1 MTKIKNTL
9 SRGIINKD
17 LDERITPSDMLID
30 AENFVVTTSDNS
42 GAGVG
47 KNVPGNIKKTNY
59 NISGA
64 KTIGKGTNPSQEK
77 VYNFVKGTN
86 HDYIIEYNVETNTS
100 EIVLQATTG
109 GVLNFKSGE
118 RITNVD
124 IISSGEDGGDLI
136 AWSGDS
142 NPPRIVNIERAKTWA
157 VDGFTE
163 DQISVMKPAPVFAPV
178 ITLQSTI
185 NTELTNFLEDKFLQF
200 AYRYKYEDGYYSA
213 ISSWSQV
220 AFLPSSFA
228 LDYQTYENLG
238 MVNLANTVNISFNCG
253 DINVIGIDLLFK
265 ESESSTVYI
274 IDKLIKIEEGWNI
287 PNQSITYNFY
297 GNKIYGV
304 LEESQYFRNFDN
316 VPLKAKAQSVIGN
329 RLVYGNIT
337 EGRDISEP
345 VKLNVDYSSSSLVID
360 EKEGIVSD
368 VIKETTY
375 SNVVDFEWGTE
386 EGGSTPVDEMDYETN
401 TIIIDRTTDF
411 PSATNIDLRLK
422 VSPKGIYFGSTYSV
436 YVKDGSTTLFS
447 TTGLSGEEN
456 ITYTM
461 AISSGTIY
469 NLKLY
474 VVSDDGMIYDLDLEY
489 NAYFSISMFAKM
501 YISKYKYYAYDQ
513 LCYPKDGGYDS
524 TLVGD
529 TVIDYSASFD
539 FTNFEFIA
547 GTQMRFDFELQSSLV
562 YEVQPE
568 FTYFYNLTDSYTD
581 LNDFMTNSGFVL
593 DFEGVFST
601 SFYSG
606 ANIKASNAGNFVN
619 AVPFKAT
626 YSGNILTI
634 TSIYVQYLVTEDS
647 TWEENKDDFYL
658 IKSLNFGLYSE
669 DAFASMHSN
678 RNYTC
683 DIIYLDDKGR
693 KTTVISGGETS
704 VYIPA
709 SESERVNSLRV
720 TTVSNPPSWAKY
732 YKFAIKETKREYDT
746 IYGNVVYEDGIYRW
760 IQLVGENK
768 NKIKEGDV
776 LELKSDYSG
785 PTEIPIQIKVL
796 EVATQ
801 SKDFL
806 PDNETVGGDPI
817 IEDSGL
823 YFKIKQGA
831 FDINIDG
838 DTFVKY
844 EGFLKRRYAK
854 GDKVYTKPLFGSYD
868 ETNPSNFIPTPVK
881 NGSQIRFFARMYM
894 FKNGAFDQQVEIV
907 KFAEDDYDSIREW
920 WEAEIADNQA
930 WLNFAED
937 RLQDYGWDDEKRFY
951 IASNRN
957 GTQRSD
963 VRVNIVFDVKFS
975 SGTLIFENYKEEQ
988 LNAPYFESVETYNVV
1003 GGNHF
1008 SGNALA
1014 PNVHILK
1021 KTFNCFTFGN
1031 GCESNT
1037 IKDSFNGKRFYINS
1051 NPTSI
1056 TEDIYRQVNRYADL
1070 TYSGVFNANSN
1081 VNRLN
1086 EFNLSLANYKDDIE
1100 KAYGPIMKIK
1110 GQDTNLEVFQEDKC
1124 SVVFYG
1130 KDLLYNADGTSN
1142 LSRIE
1147 DVLGQQKTYVGEYG
1161 ISFHPDSFDDYAS
1174 NSYFTDVKRGVVMR
1188 KNDSNGLQEISF
1200 YGMRDYFK
1208 KLFRDNVVNHI
1219 NGKYDQF
1226 YDYYILNIQYNDT
1239 QYVTWIYSDKDNG
1252 WMSRL
1257 TFNPEDMI
1265 RINNHFVS
1273 FKNGEIYLHNQNNIF
1288 NTFYG
1293 VESPSKFSFNFSQDP
1308 SSRKNFRAIS
1318 QEGTDAWGVTL
1329 NTDLDSGYINKVDFE
1344 KKEGVFYAYIR
1355 NSNENIDSSLLSCQ
1369 GIGIGTVSGL
1379 TLNFSFE
1386 LESVI
1391 SVGDQIR
1398 NANLELVG
1406 TIVSKTSNSLTLN
1419 TMNNI
1424 GATDFVL
1431 CSKPQ
1436 SIENQ
1441 SMLGYYMKATLE
1453 LTKNTYA
1460 EIFAV
1465 NCEVAKSYE

>member
-1 MTKIKNTL
+1 MTKIKNIFVK
-9 SRGIINKD
+9 GVVDKD
-17 LDERITPSDMLID
+17 TDERLTSPEVLVDS
-30 AENFVVTTSDNS
+30 ENFLVHITDSNS
-42 GAGVG
+42 GGVG
-47 KNVPGNIKKTNY
+47 KNVPGNVKKTNY
-59 NISGA
+59 NIAGA
-64 KTIGKGTNPSQEK
+64 KTIGTSKDESKEK
-77 VYNFVKGTN
+77 VYNFIKGTT
-86 HDYIIEYNVETNTS
+86 HDYIIEYDITTNTS
-100 EIVLQATTG
+100 EIVLQDVTG
-109 GVLNFKSGE
+109 GVLNFIDGE
-118 RITNVD
+118 RITNVN
-124 IISSGEDGGDLI
+124 IISTGEPDGDLI

-142 NPPRIVNIERAKTWA
+142 NPPRIVNIARAKTWGIG
-157 VDGFTE
+157 GFTE

-253 DINVIGIDLLFK
+253 DINVIGVDLLFK

-375 SNVVDFEWGTE
+375 SNVVDFEWGTK
-386 EGGSTPVDEMDYETN
+386 EGGSAPVDEMDYETN

-411 PSATNIDLRLK
+411 PSATNIDLILK

-489 NAYFSISMFAKM
+489 NAYFGPYFAKN

-539 FTNFEFIA
+539 FTNFEFVA

-562 YEVQPE
+562 YEVKPA

-606 ANIKASNAGNFVN
+606 ANIKASNAGDFIS

-801 SKDFL
+801 LKDFL
-806 PDNETVGGDPI
+806 PDNETSGGDPI
-817 IEDSGL
+817 LESSGF

-831 FDINIDG
+831 FNINIDG
-838 DTFVKY
+838 DTFVTY
-844 EGFLKRRYAK
+844 EGFRSQRYMR
-854 GDKVYTKPLFGSYD
+854 GDKVYTAPLFGEFDNS
-868 ETNPSNFIPTPVK
+868 TVPVFVPTPVK
-881 NGSQIRFFARMYM
+881 NGSQIRFFVRMYM

-937 RLQDYGWDDEKRFY
+937 RLQDFGWDENKRFY
-951 IASNRN
+951 VASNRD
-957 GTQRSD
+957 GTKRSN
-963 VRVNIVFDVKFS
+963 VRLNVVFDVQFS

-1014 PNVHILK
+1014 PNVHILN

-1100 KAYGPIMKIK
+1100 KVYGPIIKIK
-1110 GQDTNLEVFQEDKC
+1110 GQETNLEVYQEDKC

-1147 DVLGQQKTYVGEYG
+1147 DVLGQQKTDGGEYG
-1161 ISFHPDSFDDYAS
+1161 ISQHPDSFDKFGF
-1174 NSYFTDVKRGVVMR
+1174 NSFFTDVKRGVVLK
-1188 KNDSNGLQEISF
+1188 KNYNNGLFETSSQL
-1200 YGMRDYFK
+1200 MRSYFK
-1208 KLFRDNVVNHI
+1208 KLFRNNTINHI
-1219 NGKYDQF
+1219 NGKYDQYNDF
-1226 YDYYILNIQYNDT
+1226 YILNIQYNNT
-1239 QYVTWIYSDKDNG
+1239 EYVTWVYSDKDNG
-1252 WMSRL
+1252 WLGRL
-1257 TFNPEDMI
+1257 KFNPEDMI

-1273 FKNGEIYLHNQNNIF
+1273 FKNGEIYLHNQEDIR

-1293 VESPSKFSFNFSQDP
+1293 VESPSEFSFYFSQEP
-1308 SSRKNFRAIS
+1308 STRKNFKNIEI
-1318 QEGTDAWGVTL
+1318 EGSTAVAVEL
-1329 NTDLDSGYINKVDFE
+1329 VTDLNQGYINQSDFE
-1344 KKEGVFYAYIR
+1344 KKEGIFYAYVR
-1355 NSNENIDSSLLSCQ
+1355 NSNNTIDSSLLSCQ
-1369 GIGIGTVSGL
+1369 GIGNCTISGL
-1379 TLNFSFE
+1379 TLNFGFDLDSI
-1386 LESVI
+1386 I
-1391 SVGDQIR
+1391 SVGDQVR
-1398 NANLELVG
+1398 NADLELVG
-1406 TIVSKTSNSLTLN
+1406 TIISKTANSLTLN
-1419 TMNNI
+1419 AVANI
-1424 GATDFVL
+1424 VSGDFVL

-1436 SIENQ
+1436 SIANNDL
-1441 SMLGYYMKATLE
+1441 LGYYMKVTCRFSS
-1453 LTKNTYA
+1453 NTYQ
-1460 EIFAV
+1460 EIFAI
-1465 NCEVAKSYE
+1465 NSEVSKSFS

>member
-1 MTKIKNTL
+1 MAKIQNNFTK
-9 SRGIINKD
+9 GIVNKD

-86 HDYIIEYNVETNTS
+86 HDYLIEYNVETNTS

-109 GVLNFKSGE
+109 GVLNFQSGE

-124 IISSGEDGGDLI
+124 IVSSGEEGGDLI

-157 VDGFTE
+157 IDGFTE
-163 DQISVMKPAPVFAPV
+163 DEISVMKPSPIFAPNLV
-178 ITLQSTI
+178 
-185 NTELTNFLEDKFLQF
+185 LTTSVDGVENNFLKDKFICF
-200 AYRYKYEDGYYSA
+200 AYRYKYKDGFYSA
-213 ISSWSQV
+213 PSSWTKI
-220 AFLPSSFA
+220 AFEPSSFA
-228 LDYQTYENLG
+228 LDYQTYENNG
-238 MVNLANTVNISFNCG
+238 MLNLSNAADISFNVG
-253 DINVIGIDLLFK
+253 PRDVEAVELLYRESNNTTVYVIESFNK
-265 ESESSTVYI
+265 EAQSWTDSSTQTFQFS
-274 IDKLIKIEEGWNI
+274 KSKI
-287 PNQSITYNFY
+287 F
-297 GNKIYGV
+297 KV
-304 LEESQYFRNFDN
+304 LPEDQFFRNFDN
-316 VPLKAKAQSVIGN
+316 VPLSSVSQTMIGN
-329 RLVYGNIT
+329 RLAYANYIEGYDIDQVIDFDVEIVST
-337 EGRDISEP
+337 EPYLSSVIGEGSNFIDA
-345 VKLNVDYSSSSLVID
+345 VDYSNL
-360 EKEGIVSD
+360 
-368 VIKETTY
+368 
-375 SNVVDFEWGTE
+375 VDFEEGVPD
-386 EGGSTPVDEMDYETN
+386 GGSSPIDQMDYATN
-401 TIIIDRTTDF
+401 TVVVNLA
-411 PSATNIDLRLK
+411 SAGGDNAQFIVDIT
-422 VSPKGIYFGSTYSV
+422 PKAEFSSVLYSV
-436 YVKDGSTTLFS
+436 YLKEGATVLDSLIDVSGNNTLSYSTTTNKNVTLF
-447 TTGLSGEEN
+447 
-456 ITYTM
+456 
-461 AISSGTIY
+461 
-469 NLKLY
+469 
-474 VVSDDGMIYDLDLEY
+474 VVSDEGLIYESKLNY
-489 NAYFSISMFAKM
+489 NITLLLGT
-501 YISKYKYYAYDQ
+501 ISKYDYFAYHQ
-513 LCYPKDGGYDS
+513 LSFPKSTGYGA

-529 TVIDYSASFD
+529 TIIKTLAEYDMTNFDYSPG
-539 FTNFEFIA
+539 NQI
-547 GTQMRFDFELQSSLV
+547 RINFELQSSLV
-562 YEVQPE
+562 QAIIPSVT
-568 FTYFYNLTDSYTD
+568 FFYNLTDSYTD
-581 LNDFMTNSGFVL
+581 LSDFLTNS
-593 DFEGVFST
+593 DFKQQLEEPFSENFRVNEISNEGTLVSFQEFLVSSSGETLKIRTPKVVYNVTEPSTIVDNKNEFFLINETEVQLISNT
-601 SFYSG
+601 SFS
-606 ANIKASNAGNFVN
+606 
-619 AVPFKAT
+619 
-626 YSGNILTI
+626 
-634 TSIYVQYLVTEDS
+634 
-647 TWEENKDDFYL
+647 
-658 IKSLNFGLYSE
+658 SL
-669 DAFASMHSN
+669 HSN
-678 RNYTC
+678 RDYEVC
-683 DIIYLDDKGR
+683 MFYLDTKGR
-693 KTTVISGGETS
+693 KTTSLVCPTNT

-709 SESERVNSLRV
+709 DKSVTVNKLKI
-720 TTVSNPPSWAKY
+720 TLNHLPPSFAKY
-732 YKFAIKETKREYDT
+732 YKFGIKQVKKEYET
-746 IYGNVVYEDGIYRW
+746 IYGNQVYKDGIYRW
-760 IQLVGENK
+760 IKLVGENK
-768 NKIKEGDV
+768 NKVKEGD
-776 LELKSDYSG
+776 LLTLKSDYSG
-785 PTEIPIQIKVL
+785 PLNQVVKVKVL
-796 EVATQ
+796 DVVNNDR
-801 SKDFL
+801 DFIL
-806 PDNETVGGDPI
+806 GNETATGDDL
-817 IEDSGL
+817 IEEQGL
-823 YFKIKQGA
+823 YFKIKQGP
-831 FDINIDG
+831 FNINIDQ
-838 DTFVKY
+838 DSFRSF
-844 EGFLKRRYAK
+844 EGYGKRRYATRSFVTT
-854 GDKVYTKPLFGSYD
+854 DPVFGEIDGTGTFVPY
-868 ETNPSNFIPTPVK
+868 EIKAGT
-881 NGSQIRFFARMYM
+881 QIRFFVDI
-894 FKNGAFDQQVEIV
+894 KAFGSIEFQHTFETTVFAQEDYLSV
-907 KFAEDDYDSIREW
+907 KDWWDS
-920 WEAEIADNQA
+920 EIAILDSWNNYQA
-930 WLNFAED
+930 
-937 RLQDYGWDDEKRFY
+937 DYLRDYQFTLDGKQFQVKPWRD
-951 IASNRN
+951 
-957 GTQRSD
+957 GTATRD
-963 VRVNIVFDVKFS
+963 IITTVIFDVNFS
-975 SGTLIFENYKEEQ
+975 GGTLVFETEPIEV
-988 LNAPYFESVETYNVV
+988 LNTPFFETPETYTITD
-1003 GGNHF
+1003 GEHQ
-1008 SGNALA
+1008 STQ
-1014 PNVHILK
+1014 HILQNA
-1021 KTFNCFTFGN
+1021 FNCFTFGN
-1031 GCESNT
+1031 GVESFK
-1037 IKDSFNGKRFYINS
+1037 IQDSFIGKTFSIDS
-1051 NPTSI
+1051 NPSAVDEEGYKRI
-1056 TEDIYRQVNRYADL
+1056 NRFADI
-1070 TYSGVFNANSN
+1070 TYSGIFNANSN
-1081 VNRLN
+1081 VNKLN

-1226 YDYYILNIQYNDT
+1226 YDYYILNIQYNNT

-1265 RINNHFVS
+1265 RINNHFIS

-1369 GIGIGTVSGL
+1369 GIGISTVSGL

>member
-1 MTKIKNTL
+1 MAKIQNNFTK
-9 SRGIINKD
+9 GIINKD
-17 LDERITPSDMLID
+17 LDERLVPSDMLID

-59 NISGA
+59 NISGG

-77 VYNFVKGTN
+77 VYNFIKGTS

-100 EIVLQATTG
+100 EIILQATTG

-142 NPPRIVNIERAKTWA
+142 NPPRIANIERAKTWA
-157 VDGFTE
+157 IDGFTE
-163 DQISVMKPAPVFAPV
+163 DEISVMKPSPIFAPNLV
-178 ITLQSTI
+178 
-185 NTELTNFLEDKFLQF
+185 LTTSVDGVENNFLKDKFICF
-200 AYRYKYEDGYYSA
+200 AYRYKHKDGFYSA
-213 ISSWSQV
+213 PSSWTRI
-220 AFLPSSFA
+220 AFEPSNFA
-228 LDYQTYENLG
+228 LDYQTYENNG
-238 MVNLANTVNISFNCG
+238 MLNLSNAVDISFNVG
-253 DINVIGIDLLFK
+253 PRDVESVELLYRESNNTTVYVIESFNK
-265 ESESSTVYI
+265 EAQSWVDSSTQTFQFS
-274 IDKLIKIEEGWNI
+274 KSKI
-287 PNQSITYNFY
+287 F
-297 GNKIYGV
+297 KV
-304 LEESQYFRNFDN
+304 LPEDQFFRNFDN
-316 VPLKAKAQSVIGN
+316 VPLSAVSQTMIGN
-329 RLVYGNIT
+329 RLAYANYI
-337 EGRDISEP
+337 EGYDIDQVIDFNVEVVSSEP
-345 VKLNVDYSSSSLVID
+345 YLSSIIGSDTNFVDSVDYSNL
-360 EKEGIVSD
+360 
-368 VIKETTY
+368 
-375 SNVVDFEWGTE
+375 VDFEEGIND
-386 EGGSTPVDEMDYETN
+386 GGSSPIDQMNFTTN
-401 TIIIDRTTDF
+401 TVEMNLG
-411 PSATNIDLRLK
+411 A
-422 VSPKGIYFGSTYSV
+422 VSGDTGTFVVEITPKAEFSSVTYSV
-436 YVKDGSTTLFS
+436 FIKEGATTLDSLIDVTGNKTLEYS
-447 TTGLSGEEN
+447 TGTDRNVNVYITSNEGLIYELKLNYN
-456 ITYTM
+456 ITLTGSF
-461 AISSGTIY
+461 ISR
-469 NLKLY
+469 
-474 VVSDDGMIYDLDLEY
+474 YDY
-489 NAYFSISMFAKM
+489 FAYH
-501 YISKYKYYAYDQ
+501 Q
-513 LCYPKDGGYDS
+513 LSFPKSTGYGV

-529 TVIDYSASFD
+529 TIIDTIAEYDMTNFDYSSG
-539 FTNFEFIA
+539 NQI
-547 GTQMRFDFELQSSLV
+547 RINFELQSSLV
-562 YEVQPE
+562 AGTSPSVT
-568 FTYFYNLTDSYTD
+568 FFYNLTDSYTD
-581 LNDFMTNSGFVL
+581 LADFLTNSDFKEQIEGAFSENFRVNEISNEGTFV
-593 DFEGVFST
+593 
-601 SFYSG
+601 SFQEFLVSNSG
-606 ANIKASNAGNFVN
+606 ETLKIRTPKVVYNVTEPS
-619 AVPFKAT
+619 
-626 YSGNILTI
+626 TI
-634 TSIYVQYLVTEDS
+634 T
-647 TWEENKDDFYL
+647 ENKDEFFL
-658 IKSLNFGLYSE
+658 INETEIQLVSDSSFSSL
-669 DAFASMHSN
+669 HSN
-678 RNYTC
+678 RDYEVC
-683 DIIYLDDKGR
+683 MFYLDTKGR
-693 KTTVISGGETS
+693 KTTSLVCPTNT

-709 SESERVNSLRV
+709 ENSVTVNKLKV
-720 TTVSNPPSWAKY
+720 TLNHQPPSFAKY
-732 YKFAIKETKREYDT
+732 YKFGIKQVKKEYET
-746 IYGNVVYEDGIYRW
+746 IYGNQIYKDGVYRW
-760 IQLVGENK
+760 IKLVGENK
-768 NKIKEGDV
+768 NKIKEGDLLTV
-776 LELKSDYSG
+776 KSDFSG
-785 PTEIPIQIKVL
+785 PLDSVQKAKVL
-796 EVATQ
+796 EVSTNV
-801 SKDFL
+801 KDFIEGNQ
-806 PDNETVGGDPI
+806 NEAGDEI
-817 IEDSGL
+817 IEESGL
-823 YFKIKQGA
+823 YFKIKQGN
-831 FDINIDG
+831 FDINIDQ
-838 DTFVKY
+838 DTFRTF
-844 EGFLKRRYAK
+844 EGFRGRRYASRSF
-854 GDKVYTKPLFGSYD
+854 VYTEPLFGEFD
-868 ETNPSNFIPTPVK
+868 TTPTFVPLEIK
-881 NGSQIRFFARMYM
+881 SGSQIRFEVTITRKGTTGFRYNYEVTVFAQADYPS
-894 FKNGAFDQQVEIV
+894 V
-907 KFAEDDYDSIREW
+907 KDW
-920 WEAEIADNQA
+920 WDAEIATLTS
-930 WLNFAED
+930 WSNFAD
-937 RLQDYGWDDEKRFY
+937 DSLSDYEWTIVDTFGTRFGVKPNRDGT
-951 IASNRN
+951 ASR
-957 GTQRSD
+957 D
-963 VRVNIVFDVKFS
+963 VYTRVQFDINFS
-975 SGTLIFENYKEEQ
+975 GGTLIFETEPTEV
-988 LNAPYFESVETYNVV
+988 LNTPFFETPETYTITD
-1003 GGNHF
+1003 GEHQ
-1008 SGNALA
+1008 SLEHTLQNA
-1014 PNVHILK
+1014 
-1021 KTFNCFTFGN
+1021 FNCFTFGN
-1031 GCESNT
+1031 GAESFK
-1037 IKDSFNGKRFYINS
+1037 IQDSFIGKTFSIDS
-1051 NPTSI
+1051 NPSAI
-1056 TEDIYRQVNRYADL
+1056 DEEGYKRINRFADI

-1081 VNRLN
+1081 VNKLN

-1226 YDYYILNIQYNDT
+1226 YDYYILNIQYNNT
-1239 QYVTWIYSDKDNG
+1239 EYVTWIYSDKDNG
-1252 WMSRL
+1252 WMGRL

-1308 SSRKNFRAIS
+1308 STRKNFRVIS

-1391 SVGDQIR
+1391 SIGDQIR
-1398 NANLELVG
+1398 NTNLELVG

-1441 SMLGYYMKATLE
+1441 SMLGYYMRATLE